1 MPYFFQAA
9 TDFSGAAMENA
20 MPRTRA
26 RGEPSP
32 PPQQPIGQMSNDEL
46 RAELQDYG
54 RPTGGKKA
62 ELKARLSLAR
72 TGSEAAGVTPRASPP
87 LPAPRRGRAAGS
99 PSPPLLKAT
108 IAMTNDEMRD
118 ELAERFEPTSGTK
131 GTLRQRLQGARRRDG
146 VSPSPTAVAPRSTAR
161 SPQPATPAPTEEL
174 GDKELRRR
182 LGQAGLDDTGGT
194 EELRARL
201 QDHYKSQAELLRT
214 GTAGQAQTG
223 FERRLESLPTD
234 LGAHEQRQAAAAAPR
249 RSAPRTLAFDE
260 QPSPAS
266 PADSFTSAAE
276 DALSPEGQPAQAA
289 PGPDPAHGRLADA
302 AEDLAD
308 AAASLAEARQDRL
321 LNARDQARVR
331 ANEKQ
336 FPLVAREVAAGR
348 ESVQLLTNVDR
359 ARNRERYLE
368 RLMGL
373 DRRRGRDHDAKY
385 TVRRAA
391 PAVDSGEAALLA
403 ARSVPGQIPGA
414 RVWQR
419 PRFADVSLM
428 PVEQTVA

>member
-1 MPYFFQAA
+1 
-9 TDFSGAAMENA
+9 

-32 PPQQPIGQMSNDEL
+32 PPQQPIGQMTNDEL

-62 ELKARLSLAR
+62 ELRARLSLAR
-72 TGSEAAGVTPRASPP
+72 TGSEAASVTPRESPA

-99 PSPPLLKAT
+99 PSPPPLKAT
-108 IAMTNDEMRD
+108 IAMSNDELRA
-118 ELAERFEPTSGTK
+118 ELGERFEPTSGTK

-146 VSPSPTAVAPRSTAR
+146 VSPTPTAVAPRPTAR
-161 SPQPATPAPTEEL
+161 SPQPATPPPTEAL
-174 GDKELRRR
+174 GDRELRRR

-194 EELRARL
+194 DELRARL
-201 QDHYKSQAELLRT
+201 QDHYKSQAELLRS

-223 FERRLESLPTD
+223 FEQRLETLPTD

-249 RSAPRTLAFDE
+249 RRSPRTLAFDE
-260 QPSPAS
+260 QPSPTS
-266 PADSFTSAAE
+266 PADSFASATE
-276 DALSPEGQPAQAA
+276 DALPSPEGAAAQAA

-308 AAASLAEARQDRL
+308 AAASLADARQDRL
-321 LNARDQARVR
+321 LGARDQARVR
-331 ANEKQ
+331 DNEKL

-348 ESVQLLTNVDR
+348 ESVQMLTNVDR

-373 DRRRGRDHDAKY
+373 DRRRGREHDATY

-419 PRFADVSLM
+419 PKFAEVSLL
-428 PVEQTVA
+428 PVEQTA